1 MQVRRAG
8 SALLDSEEMD
18 LPLPQGSPAERERAL
33 EVLLS
38 PALEPIVDLV
48 AWSSAPDDYEVAS
61 ARGHLRFSRRG
72 IGSSGGGRRSYH
84 YERTAL
90 TGADPVAIQEASHLG
105 SLAEELEAPHPD
117 RRSNSYPH
125 AFDHLA
131 QLFDHPSA
139 PDLVV
144 LHSASHYWGDQGGH
158 LGEHGS
164 LGVVQA
170 RAPFIAA
177 GAGVPS
183 LGLVD
188 ASCRLVDVAPTM
200 LELLGCPA
208 PEGCPPSSRLIR
220 QDGEIVRDVV
230 ARSGG
235 ARHVVAFLL
244 DGTNPNVLY
253 DLANRGGAPNVA
265 RLMEQGTAFRHGA
278 VASLPTVTLANHT
291 AILTGCHPGHHGILH
306 NAWIDRATSKQVVTN
321 SPSTWSTSMSWLS
334 SSVETMHDAVHRGL
348 PGSTTISINEPCDV
362 GADYSVFDLMRRG
375 EPIDRPPPAEELPD
389 ATERFVRPS
398 KDYRWSSL
406 IDHTAVEQ
414 FCGIWGGRYRGRDW
428 PAPAFSW
435 VNFTLTDAAFHEGGP
450 YSPIAAASVR
460 DTDAR
465 IGHVLEAVERAGA
478 SDRTAIVLVAD
489 HGMQLADPKVTGD
502 WDVALAEAGVEV
514 RDEGYG
520 FLYLTAG

>member
-1 MQVRRAG
+1 MALALPPAG
-8 SALLDSEEMD
+8 
-18 LPLPQGSPAERERAL
+18 PVERERAL

-38 PALEPIVDLV
+38 SALEPIVDLT
-48 AWSSAPDDYEVAS
+48 AWSEASDVYDVAS
-61 ARGHLRFSRRG
+61 AHGHLRFRRVAG
-72 IGSSGGGRRSYH
+72 DGGRSDPAGPR
-84 YERTAL
+84 YETISVSGENPLAL
-90 TGADPVAIQEASHLG
+90 QDPAHLG
-105 SLAEELEAPHPD
+105 TLTAEMAEPHPV

-125 AFDHLA
+125 AFDHIA

-144 LHSASHYWGDQGGH
+144 LHSGAHYWGDQGGH

-170 RAPFIAA
+170 RAPFVVA
-177 GAGVPS
+177 GAGVAAR
-183 LGLVD
+183 GMVD
-188 ASCRLVDVAPTM
+188 ASCRLVDVAPTI

-208 PEGCPPSSRLIR
+208 PPGTSPSTRLVR
-220 QDGEIVRDVV
+220 QDGGIVAEVV
-230 ARSGG
+230 AAPGA

-253 DLANRGGAPNVA
+253 DMAGRGDAPNVA
-265 RLMEQGTAFRHGA
+265 RLMDLGTTYRHGA
-278 VASLPTVTLANHT
+278 IASLPTVTLANHT
-291 AILTGCHPGHHGILH
+291 AILTGCHPGHHGVLH
-306 NAWIDRATSKQVVTN
+306 NAWIDRATAEQVVTN
-321 SPSTWSTSMSWLS
+321 SPSTWTTAMTWLS
-334 SSVETMHDAVHRGL
+334 SGVETVHDAVHRGR

-375 EPIDRPPPAEELPD
+375 EPIDRPPPAEDLPD

-406 IDHTAVEQ
+406 IDHTAVDQ
-414 FCGIWGGRYRGRDW
+414 FCGIWSGRYRDRDW
-428 PAPAFSW
+428 SVPAFSW

-450 YSPIAAASVR
+450 YSEIAASSVR

-465 IGHVLEAVERAGA
+465 IGRVLDAVERAGVL
-478 SDRTAIVLVAD
+478 DRTAFLLVAD
-489 HGMQLADPKVTGD
+489 HGMQLADPEVTGD
-502 WDVALAEAGVEV
+502 WGVALAEAGVGV

-520 FLYLTAG
+520 FLYLPGAGT